1 MEWLLANLFSILTL
15 VGVVGGW
22 LIHYG
27 TSRQRNGQVIKEVG
41 EIKTKLDTVCEQ
53 FNAHA
58 LNADVHV
65 NHLLLKLFDERF
77 ATISANVGDART
89 DIQRIET
96 MLQDQARVKT

>member
-1 MEWLLANLFSILTL
+1 MEFLQANWFSVLTL
-15 VGVVGGW
+15 IGVIGGW

-27 TSRQRNGQVIKEVG
+27 TSKQRNGQLIEEVG
-41 EIKTKLDTVCEQ
+41 EIKEKLDQVCEQ

-96 MLQDQARVKT
+96 MLQDQARLKT

>member
-1 MEWLLANLFSILTL
+1 MEWLSANWFSILTL
-15 VGVVGGW
+15 VGVLGGW

-27 TSRQRNGQVIKEVG
+27 TSKQRNGQVIKDVG
-41 EIKTKLDTVCEQ
+41 EIKTTLDAVCEQ

-96 MLQDQARVKT
+96 MLQDQARIKA